1 MNVELIDRLRCP
13 NEHEETW
20 LVAAASRTAPR
31 RLLDATLGCP
41 ICDAEFEV
49 RDGAVLFGAARDTA
63 PMPASEDEAMRAAA
77 LLHVQERGLYLL
89 DAGWG
94 SLAPALLAL
103 LPADCTR
110 ADDVARMAVAV
121 RDWAGDAPDI
131 LVNNAGNYPRATLLD
146 QDPDEFAAT
155 LDLNLAAPF
164 RVLHAFLP
172 AMRARHSGHVVSI
185 GTVADRNIWPMN
197 GAYSASK
204 FGLRAL
210 HEVLYAETRNS
221 GVRATLIAPGAVDT
235 DIWNVHEAELGKTLA
250 KREKML
256 RAEDVARAVLFAVSQ
271 PPHMTVHELRLSPS

>member
-1 MNVELIDRLRCP
+1 MLTGRTAVVTGASRGIGAAIARALAGAGARVA
-13 NEHEETW
+13 
-20 LVAAASRTAPR
+20 LVARGADALNALAAE
-31 RLLDATLGCP
+31 LG
-41 ICDAEFEV
+41 A
-49 RDGAVLFGAARDTA
+49 GHLAV
-63 PMPASEDEAMRAAA
+63 
-77 LLHVQERGLYLL
+77 
-89 DAGWG
+89 
-94 SLAPALLAL
+94 
-103 LPADCTR
+103 PADCTR
-110 ADDVARMAVAV
+110 PDDVARLAAAV
-121 RDWAGDAPDI
+121 RAWAGDAPDI
-131 LVNNAGNYPRATLLD
+131 LVNNAGSYPRAALLD

-172 AMRARHSGHVVSI
+172 AMRARHGGHVVSI

-204 FGLRAL
+204 YGLRAL

-235 DIWNVHEAELGKTLA
+235 DIWNEHEAELGKSLA

-256 RAEDVARAVLFAVSQ
+256 RADDVARAVLFAVSQ